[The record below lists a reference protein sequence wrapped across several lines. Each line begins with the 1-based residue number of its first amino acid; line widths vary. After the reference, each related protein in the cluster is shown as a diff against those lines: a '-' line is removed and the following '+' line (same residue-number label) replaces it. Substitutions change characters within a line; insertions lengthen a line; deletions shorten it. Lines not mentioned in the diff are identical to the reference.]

1 MAFHYLYDMKNTL
14 TKLFVYGSLRSGF
27 HNPAYDYIS
36 KFFTLDGEATVKG
49 KLYDMGGYPAAIPCT
64 DEYYILGELY
74 ELKQAEDFSW
84 AIAQLDEYEGV
95 NPGEDELPLYKRDIA
110 EVQIKDEKTNAW
122 IYWFIGNVEGQPVIS
137 SGDVKDFI
145 KQKSRL

>member
-1 MAFHYLYDMKNTL
+1 MKNTI

-49 KLYDMGGYPAAIPCT
+49 KLYDMGSYPAAVPSESEHFIV
-64 DEYYILGELY
+64 GELY

-95 NPGEDELPLYKRDIA
+95 NPGDDELPQYKRAIV
-110 EVQIKDEKTNAW
+110 EVQMNEEKSNAW
-122 IYWFIGNVEGQPVIS
+122 IYWFVGSVEGQPIIA